1 MGWCCQWS
9 TFWERWAYHF
19 KCIFCLNLFVFLTSR
34 DVLPRNNIYHFS
46 FYCIQDLIK
55 AWICLTWKS
64 AEAAI
69 RNWKK
74 KIESMF
80 AKWRCEGGKM
90 PFLSRC
96 LKISLTD
103 ILRTFFA
110 CSCFRLRIL
119 RISSKYPNASK
130 ISCSSIFSPSLF
142 FICCSFEADL
152 IYALHIYAFCLE
164 YAIHQQVSGYQKRT
178 ENGKKSFSFR
188 GAKLWSSLSAN
199 CKQAASLSIFKQYI
213 Q

>member
-1 MGWCCQWS
+1 MKICRSCYQKF
-9 TFWERWAYHF
+9 TEQIWA
-19 KCIFCLNLFVFLTSR
+19 R
-34 DVLPRNNIYHFS
+34 
-46 FYCIQDLIK
+46 
-55 AWICLTWKS
+55 
-64 AEAAI
+64 
-69 RNWKK
+69 KK

-119 RISSKYPNASK
+119 RFSSKYPNASK

-164 YAIHQQVSGYQKRT
+164 YAIHQQISGYQKST
-178 ENGKKSFSFR
+178 ENGKKSSSFR
-188 GAKLWSSLSAN
+188 GAKLWNSLSAN
-199 CKQAASLSIFKQYI
+199 CKQAASLSTFKQYI
-213 Q
+213 QRCTFTSYLFLFSYSFKGCNFVFKVTFVFRLLLFSTLLLYI